1 MHRQK
6 ATCTKGIHA
15 GCGLVG
21 MRIWVCKEGLSQDTE
36 AAVTA
41 VTNTAECWCWEKQW
55 FDKGKRSSSF
65 LPSPW
70 LVQSALDEVA
80 GLGKLHF
87 LQCDLLL
94 EMPLNFGYNML
105 SQCSSLLSLLFF
117 LLFLFYLVSE
127 MCPEGLTVSI

>member
-21 MRIWVCKEGLSQDTE
+21 MRIRVCKEVLSQDTE

-70 LVQSALDEVA
+70 LVQSALDKVA

-87 LQCDLLL
+87 LQSDLLL

-117 LLFLFYLVSE
+117 LLFLFYLVPE